1 MSIGVKRSET
11 WPQSN
16 LFKTMKKIP
25 NLFSVLL
32 ILGLLFFGTTKLT
45 SKTKNEAAV
54 LSKKAIK
61 VDGGFGYQI
70 FSGEKLLVQQEFM
83 PSVQGKVPFRS
94 AKDAL
99 KVATLVMDK
108 INAGTQ
114 PIIKKEDLT
123 QLNLFKLD

>member
-1 MSIGVKRSET
+1 
-11 WPQSN
+11 
-16 LFKTMKKIP
+16 MKKIP

-70 FSGEKLLVQQEFM
+70 FSGKKLLVQQEFM

-114 PIIKKEDLT
+114 PIIKKEELK
-123 QLNLFKLD
+123 QLNLFNLD